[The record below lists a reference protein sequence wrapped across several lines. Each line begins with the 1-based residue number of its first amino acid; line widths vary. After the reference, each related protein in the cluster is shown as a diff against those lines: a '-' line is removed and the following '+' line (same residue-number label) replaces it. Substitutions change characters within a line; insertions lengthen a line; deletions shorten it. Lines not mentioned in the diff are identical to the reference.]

1 MTQLATLTRTELLEA
16 VGDYLAKRAGG
27 AVHIHGLTA
36 TFDVNANPQNP
47 SITVEFTEHPH
58 EDDAPDLDFAPDP
71 TNGLP

>member
-1 MTQLATLTRTELLEA
+1 MSSLQTLGRDELMQA
-16 VGDYLAKRAGG
+16 IGDYMAKKAGC
-27 AVHIHGLTA
+27 AVKIHGLTT